1 MIYIL
6 AGIVG
11 MCGLICFC
19 GLLEKLWDRLFPAE
33 PVEKKSAPT
42 VGAVE
47 GTKTIY
53 IDQILTQKGGVVK

>member
-19 GLLEKLWDRLFPAE
+19 GLLERLWDMLFPAE

-53 IDQILTQKGGVVK
+53 IHQILTQKGGVVK